1 MQPAADGLLVVQY
14 LRYFV
19 GIVVR
24 PLSRLVGPIY
34 SLQGIRSGGRQFV
47 QPGGLLAGEL
57 RYVSP

>member
-14 LRYFV
+14 LCYFA

-47 QPGGLLAGEL
+47 QPGGLLAG
-57 RYVSP
+57 